1 MASSGIAAQLLQG
14 GRTAHSRLKIPFD
27 LQANSTCNIRL
38 GSTEAE
44 LLQKAKIILWDECPM
59 CHRHAFEALDRNLR
73 DIMAQIDPR
82 NKHIPFGNKIM
93 VFGGDFR
100 QILPVIKKGNKYTII
115 NASFNRSKL
124 WKEVKILKLIQNMR
138 ILSMSGDEATE
149 AQEFADYLIRIGEGT
164 EPTITDENGVEDL
177 VQLPDSITKKMNQ
190 TELIKIT
197 FPDIFK
203 EK

>member
-27 LQANSTCNIRL
+27 LQANSTWNIRL
-38 GSTEAE
+38 GSNEAE
-44 LLQKAKIILWDECPM
+44 LLKKAKIILWDECPM
-59 CHRHAFEALDRNLR
+59 CHRHAFKALDRTLR

-115 NASFNRSKL
+115 NASFNRSNYGKKL
-124 WKEVKILKLIQNMR
+124 K
-138 ILSMSGDEATE
+138 
-149 AQEFADYLIRIGEGT
+149 Y
-164 EPTITDENGVEDL
+164 
-177 VQLPDSITKKMNQ
+177 
-190 TELIKIT
+190 
-197 FPDIFK
+197 
-203 EK
+203 

>member
-59 CHRHAFEALDRNLR
+59 CHRHAFEALDRTLR

>member
-1 MASSGIAAQLLQG
+1 VASSGIAAQLLQG

-59 CHRHAFEALDRNLR
+59 CHRHAFEALDRTLR

-177 VQLPDSITKKMNQ
+177 IQLPDSITKKMNQ